1 MADNKYSI
9 VDFDQDDNDL
19 LDDFSIV
26 PYNEE
31 VAQDVEIYDIPHQL
45 NTPTN
50 LDRYILELREYG
62 DYPTGEGE
70 VIQKLEISV
79 NDMDMITYE
88 DGYLKVDTLGLMGKY
103 FQVLDG
109 KYVVRISGIRNYIYK
124 GSEFV
129 LDEDGKPTDEQL
141 TGLPFRDLT
150 VVEKSNSGLELRVKA
165 GEQTYRSFEKFYKT
179 QTPSTMPD
187 NEVSDDDEVVWPLN
201 IRFTGLSDGFGNSRT
216 TTSHNWVYHSH
227 RVKSNDS
234 QDYESIDTVILK
246 FLTPVPSMVI
256 PGSRIGVRRN
266 LFIPFDV
273 PVDINIK
280 PII

>member
-88 DGYLKVDTLGLMGKY
+88 DGYLKVDYSK
-103 FQVLDG
+103 VD
-109 KYVVRISGIRNYIYK
+109 V
-124 GSEFV
+124 EF
-129 LDEDGKPTDEQL
+129 K
-141 TGLPFRDLT
+141 
-150 VVEKSNSGLELRVKA
+150 K
-165 GEQTYRSFEKFYKT
+165 
-179 QTPSTMPD
+179 
-187 NEVSDDDEVVWPLN
+187 LN
-201 IRFTGLSDGFGNSRT
+201 
-216 TTSHNWVYHSH
+216 
-227 RVKSNDS
+227 
-234 QDYESIDTVILK
+234 
-246 FLTPVPSMVI
+246 
-256 PGSRIGVRRN
+256 
-266 LFIPFDV
+266 
-273 PVDINIK
+273 
-280 PII
+280 